1 MGKTVEQIR
10 VENARWLC
18 RHEAGGVLAEFGRRV
33 GASNRQ
39 QVANWIGKN
48 PTRSISSE
56 TARQIERSFGRP
68 VGWLDVEQA
77 LSASTGLDV
86 TLSRLP
92 GDAGAL
98 RGSIPGVSEAVVQHM
113 AVTKE
118 WVRRNIGARAPEH
131 LSIAVVAGDAMRD
144 SMPEGSIVVID
155 RSVSDVREDGVY
167 LLGRSDDATAAVYRR
182 VSRGVDSR
190 LHLTAD
196 NPGVKPETITSLR
209 SAKLVSLG
217 RVVVV
222 LSVRRV

>member
-10 VENARWLC
+10 IENARWLC
-18 RHEAGGVLAEFGRRV
+18 EHEAGGVLAEFGRRI

-39 QVANWIGKN
+39 QVANWMGKT

-68 VGWLDVEQA
+68 VGWLDVEQSMGA
-77 LSASTGLDV
+77 SAGPGV
-86 TLSRLP
+86 TLSRLAGDSAP
-92 GDAGAL
+92 GLAE
-98 RGSIPGVSEAVVQHM
+98 SVVQHM

-131 LSIAVVAGDAMRD
+131 LSLAVVSGDAMRD
-144 SMPEGSIVVID
+144 TMPEGSIVVID
-155 RSVSDVREDGVY
+155 RSVSDIKEDGVY
-167 LLGRSDDATAAVYRR
+167 LLGRGDDASSAVYRR
-182 VSRGVDSR
+182 VSRGVDGKISLVSESPGSR
-190 LHLTAD
+190 
-196 NPGVKPETITSLR
+196 VETITSLR

-222 LSVRRV
+222 LAVKRV